1 MLRVGFNGVC
11 RRGRAQRGDHQHAA
25 KYNIIKHNV
34 FFGQLFSSSLL
45 SLSHFKPN
53 AFMMPFCQRVF
64 YGASEEMNTDESWR
78 INSTN
83 IHLLFFHHFL
93 SLSART
99 PAAGGNYDQTE
110 KKTKSTVCF
119 LLLSVS
125 LISFNL
131 FLLYFL
137 FLVSFCA
144 FRL

>member
-1 MLRVGFNGVC
+1 MCFLVN
-11 RRGRAQRGDHQHAA
+11 
-25 KYNIIKHNV
+25 
-34 FFGQLFSSSLL
+34 SSLPL
-45 SLSHFKPN
+45 
-53 AFMMPFCQRVF
+53 FCLCLISSQMHSWCRFVREF

-144 FRL
+144 FRLWSIKVQLLRLLLKL